1 MPSLKTVGIAWYRRE
16 DWEKIVEIM
25 EDRANL
31 PRSFSLWL
39 KGAQQA
45 LQQIERQGLVAVK
58 AHIDPQSFPTW
69 CRDRGLNVNAA
80 ARLQYA
86 NLAARDHEIEGGH

>member
-58 AHIDPQSFPTW
+58 AQSTRRASPPGTAT
-69 CRDRGLNVNAA
+69 VA
-80 ARLQYA
+80 
-86 NLAARDHEIEGGH
+86 